1 MRRFWAMAV
10 QNLHHA
16 VFRRELS
23 FLKALFF
30 EFLFRGQ
37 VEFVPKGFQ
46 RMFQILVLLVKDAK
60 FVVMIEELLDEFF
73 LSAFHGYLLPVSMR

>member
-1 MRRFWAMAV
+1 MRRLRAMAV

-16 VFRRELS
+16 VFRCEFS

-30 EFLFRGQ
+30 EFLFGGQ

-46 RMFQILVLLVKDAK
+46 LVFQILVLLVEDAK
-60 FVVMIEELLDEFF
+60 FVVMSEELLDEFF
-73 LSAFHGYLLPVSMR
+73 LSVFHGYLLPVSMR